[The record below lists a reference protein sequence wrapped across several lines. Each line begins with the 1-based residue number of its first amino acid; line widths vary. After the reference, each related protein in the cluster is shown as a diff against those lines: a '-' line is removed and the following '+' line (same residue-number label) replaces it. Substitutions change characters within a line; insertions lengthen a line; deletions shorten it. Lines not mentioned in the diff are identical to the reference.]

1 MGLSLC
7 NENLVF
13 AGPEV
18 QGGREPA
25 FWFCWVS
32 KTSKSGFPGS
42 GVLRR
47 DSGLF
52 RLPCSSGGP
61 PPQGKWVF
69 IGVLWQA
76 AKVRLRGILDV
87 FVQHSFS
94 ALAGHPF

>member
-32 KTSKSGFPGS
+32 KTSKSGFPAS
-42 GVLRR
+42 GALRR
-47 DSGLF
+47 DSGLQVSASATKIWCLLGQKC
-52 RLPCSSGGP
+52 RVGGSP
-61 PPQGKWVF
+61 RFEFFGCQKPQKAGS
-69 IGVLWQA
+69 QA
-76 AKVRLRGILDV
+76 VG
-87 FVQHSFS
+87 F
-94 ALAGHPF
+94 